1 VPFLLNFT
9 LIYEGAGPSISLSI
23 RQNRFKSSK
32 KEIKTVQNCLIQQS
46 TSQGRLEAYKFFT
59 SHGSA
64 AIYLRVLRTLFG
76 DATTTLDY
84 ASPHRTNHLELLCL
98 LSPNFVVRLDHL
110 QKNQAG
116 LLLHTLLAT
125 AMKDVST
132 AMTDVSVDPDID
144 VSMAAIDQPNLEAGI
159 SIADDSGLCFYLA
172 PPVLLKCPS
181 PSPNAR
187 NSSEKKKSSEAEIE
201 QQDCFI
207 RAKDENGLEENK
219 KMERKQEQDLP
230 RDSD

>member
-1 VPFLLNFT
+1 MLHKPRVSCHLP
-9 LIYEGAGPSISLSI
+9 AGTPYSV
-23 RQNRFKSSK
+23 R
-32 KEIKTVQNCLIQQS
+32 
-46 TSQGRLEAYKFFT
+46 GR
-59 SHGSA
+59 H
-64 AIYLRVLRTLFG
+64 
-76 DATTTLDY
+76 DHLDY
-84 ASPHRTNHLELLCL
+84 ASPHRTNHLKLLCL
-98 LSPNFVVRLDHL
+98 LSPNSVVRLDHL

-181 PSPNAR
+181 PSPSAR
-187 NSSEKKKSSEAEIE
+187 NSSERKRVQRRKLSSKIVV
-201 QQDCFI
+201 
-207 RAKDENGLEENK
+207 
-219 KMERKQEQDLP
+219 
-230 RDSD
+230 